1 MMPVGFFWFC
11 PVYLSSRFERFC
23 FLETDNDNIECFE
36 LTTVQVLRISNCAS
50 AMGSLHDS
58 FGCMV
63 RTRIIKQA
71 PNFTLQ
77 VNSNSFILSLVM
89 HEYLIFSSK
98 NITFS
103 LGEHVDNHFVTLK
116 KLFFICNC
124 K

>member
-1 MMPVGFFWFC
+1 M
-11 PVYLSSRFERFC
+11 
-23 FLETDNDNIECFE
+23 
-36 LTTVQVLRISNCAS
+36 
-50 AMGSLHDS
+50 
-58 FGCMV
+58 

-89 HEYLIFSSK
+89 HEDLIFSSK

-116 KLFFICNC
+116 KLFFHLQL
-124 K
+124 